1 MRQQIIPRLKG
12 LIWKLLGNHRLAA
25 FFIFDFVWLA
35 AVLGRERWLW
45 MTALLI
51 ALMFAATPKLLWRQ
65 RWSLLF
71 LVVLGCL
78 IELATVKFGVI
89 RFTGTDWIPLWLIL
103 LWVGFSGMALVVF
116 DYLNRRFVIA
126 GLLGAIFG
134 PITYFA
140 GERLGA
146 AELQI
151 NFLPALVVYS
161 LFWCVMMVIIAAIVV
176 PLNTTSKHGQ

>member
-1 MRQQIIPRLKG
+1 MRQQILPRLRG
-12 LIWKLLGNHRLAA
+12 LLWKLLGNHRLAA

-35 AVLGRERWLW
+35 AVLGRESWLW
-45 MTALLI
+45 LTFLLI
-51 ALMFAATPKLLWRQ
+51 FLMFAATPKILWRQ
-65 RWSLLF
+65 RWQLMG

-78 IELATVKFGVI
+78 LELATVTFGVI

-116 DYLNRRFVIA
+116 DYLRKRFVIA
-126 GLLGAIFG
+126 AVLGAIFG

-146 AELQI
+146 AELQV

-161 LFWCVMMVIIAAIVV
+161 LFWSVMMVIIAAIVQ
-176 PLNTTSKHGQ
+176 PHRAPADSRS